1 MTFFSRFNGKN
12 RSRSMTESQVRS
24 IISRADG
31 DKSRDPLPALPQRE
45 YATVKNTKSR
55 SKTNFRPLQHNTIAE
70 LDDFFGGSSSGKK
83 AAEDAAN
90 HVIDSETGKVW
101 YDSIEQQEWRTLLHG
116 SPSTPHSR
124 RSSYNMSGFFFGNN
138 ENTPTGGAAAAAGW
152 MNTGPLSQMRR
163 RSIHSPFRSTAGGA
177 NSGASTVDNCAL
189 LSPLS
194 EGGVVGHFDNSP
206 FTGVSLG
213 SPRVTRRAAS
223 TGPDQGGLPM
233 LQTALGE
240 SGTVRS
246 PNSSSSDVS
255 PVTLDLGSTSPFFL
269 DTQRRGSQ
277 SQLTKK
283 PLRIEPAQSSRS
295 LRAALGLDR
304 TSPSSSTFPRIKFS
318 GVPSTPDGQT
328 KANRRRSATFTPSWG
343 SPSKARQQQTAQQE
357 QLLSQMSPFRL
368 PDTGG
373 DAQNKRQ
380 GIFLPSD
387 SATLELDDKATAT
400 SVRTKDGRLPEGLQV
415 ARPISV
421 KTALHS
427 TPVIQPVP
435 TQADLRSRARSRKR
449 SLIQPLRRSSS
460 TGILKVDDDNKS
472 RSNFESGNTDSLE
485 PGSDFMLKTTKKLED
500 LVLHDGAPQGSSSS
514 SAGRPRPQSQ
524 SLPPIRL
531 PPVISRRFARLQP
544 SEGQVESDTV
554 GAL

>member
-101 YDSIEQQEWRTLLHG
+101 YDSI
-116 SPSTPHSR
+116 
-124 RSSYNMSGFFFGNN
+124 
-138 ENTPTGGAAAAAGW
+138 
-152 MNTGPLSQMRR
+152 
-163 RSIHSPFRSTAGGA
+163 AGGA